1 MKFIEYA
8 SKNPKLGCRVIATY
22 FSIGKSSISNI
33 LKKTK
38 ALEKEYEFSKA
49 SCKKVTH
56 GQYHLINENF
66 INWYKKC
73 TSVSSFPGG
82 PMIKEQVMLIKERL
96 NKDDL
101 LHSLHIMAG

>member
-1 MKFIEYA
+1 MKFIEYVR
-8 SKNPKLGCRVIATY
+8 KNPKLGRRVIPTY
-22 FSIGKSSISNI
+22 FNIGKSSVSNI
-33 LKKTK
+33 LNKTK

-49 SCKKVTH
+49 SCKKVTR

-66 INWYKKC
+66 INWHKKW

-82 PMIKEQVMLIKERL
+82 LMIKEQVMLIKERL

-101 LHSLHIMAG
+101 LHSLHAVAG